1 MNYYAGLDVSLEETA
16 ICVVDE
22 TGRIVKEARA
32 ASEPAALATALKQL
46 DLPLERIGLEACSLT
61 AWLHDGLREAG
72 LPAICI
78 ETRQANAAMKTMPN
92 KTDRNDARALA
103 QIMRTG
109 WFRQVHVKS
118 RQCRLWRSLLVARR
132 TILNEMRSIE
142 NVVRAILREA
152 GLKLGTPGR
161 PAFAARVRELAGDD
175 SLVMQLVEPLL
186 SVLAAMLSALARLTK
201 QVMDLVRKE
210 AVCRRL
216 MSVPGVGPV
225 TALAFRATIDRP
237 DRFKRSRDVGAHLGL
252 TPARYQSGETDIQG
266 KISRCGDELARTA
279 LYEAD
284 HVGRDQHH
292 DAPAAGRA
300 GTIETPALHLGLCPA
315 VDASVGP
322 VREALINR
330 TVAFAKAE
338 YVCCAQHDDG
348 LCARGDCSFCDLVG
362 ALDRDLRGRLLIAA
376 IGEAENL
383 DIAGHGAVECRPIE
397 DVGLGQLDAK
407 PRQVGERRWGP
418 HKTFDTLPEPA
429 SRSASW
435 TRIKPVVALRVCNV
449 ITDHTITSTVL
460 NDYPVVPSAAR
471 NSNHLN
477 HAIRVPRQH
486 KYTPKHKIEYS
497 YAMQA
502 SQETPS
508 T

>member
-1 MNYYAGLDVSLEETA
+1 MDYYAGLDVSLEDTA
-16 ICVVDE
+16 ICVVDG

-32 ASEPAALATALKQL
+32 ASEPDALAAALNQL

-132 TILNEMRSIE
+132 TVLNEMRSIE

-161 PAFAARVRELAGDD
+161 AAFAARVRELASNDPQVTP
-175 SLVMQLVEPLL
+175 LVNPLL
-186 SVLAAMLSALARLTK
+186 TVLAAMLTALARLTR
-201 QVMDLVRKE
+201 QVMDLVKKE
-210 AVCRRL
+210 TVCRRL
-216 MSVPGVGPV
+216 MSVPGVGPI

-279 LYEAD
+279 LYEAAHTLLVRSKKWSSLRAWGMNVARHRGMARARVAVARKLAVILHRMWSD
-284 HVGRDQHH
+284 GAEFRWGKD
-292 DAPAAGRA
+292 PA
-300 GTIETPALHLGLCPA
+300 
-315 VDASVGP
+315 
-322 VREALINR
+322 N
-330 TVAFAKAE
+330 
-338 YVCCAQHDDG
+338 
-348 LCARGDCSFCDLVG
+348 G
-362 ALDRDLRGRLLIAA
+362 AIAA
-376 IGEAENL
+376 A
-383 DIAGHGAVECRPIE
+383 
-397 DVGLGQLDAK
+397 
-407 PRQVGERRWGP
+407 
-418 HKTFDTLPEPA
+418 
-429 SRSASW
+429 
-435 TRIKPVVALRVCNV
+435 
-449 ITDHTITSTVL
+449 
-460 NDYPVVPSAAR
+460 
-471 NSNHLN
+471 
-477 HAIRVPRQH
+477 
-486 KYTPKHKIEYS
+486 
-497 YAMQA
+497 
-502 SQETPS
+502 
-508 T
+508 